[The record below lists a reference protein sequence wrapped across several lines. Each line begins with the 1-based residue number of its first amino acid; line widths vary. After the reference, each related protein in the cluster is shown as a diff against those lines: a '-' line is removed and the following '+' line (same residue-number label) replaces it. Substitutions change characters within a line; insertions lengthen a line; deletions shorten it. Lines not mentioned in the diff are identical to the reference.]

1 MGMREKERGGLDSDF
16 FFFFFSLANRKDDT
30 VIN

>member
-1 MGMREKERGGLDSDF
+1 MREKERGGLDSDF
-16 FFFFFSLANRKDDT
+16 FFFFSLANRKDDT